1 MEAIQEHVDAL
12 QTKYESDDY
21 VFEIVKTGGGYQFLS
36 KPYYH
41 KPITTLLQHRAK
53 RKLSVAALEC
63 LSMIAYSQPIT
74 KIEIEQIRGVNCDH
88 TIQKLMER
96 DLIKIIGR
104 SDTAGRPLLYGTTQY
119 FMDYFGIN
127 GLEELPRLK
136 EFEQKDMSI
145 GAPSEIMETMS
156 EEDAYNQVTLNN
168 DRRME
173 TEMETDSVLED
184 NNQEEVLTNERR
196 DDAQQENYEEN
207 EQQDEQE
214 LGSSDEENE
223 PDNEQQEE
231 N

>member
-1 MEAIQEHVDAL
+1 M
-12 QTKYESDDY
+12 
-21 VFEIVKTGGGYQFLS
+21 FEIVKTGGGYQFLS

-104 SDTAGRPLLYGTTQY
+104 SDTAGRPLLYGTTKY

-214 LGSSDEENE
+214 LGSSDEEKE